1 MKSQFLTLTIALF
14 VAYSA
19 SGQVKDCK
27 VQLVKRE
34 YLKENFI
41 TNIPLSKDDSTH
53 VTELQ
58 NDPNYVSIKG
68 GIEFDHSAIKSH
80 YLIIQFIDG
89 NNSLIQNQNVGIQ
102 TISLKEMNGSSS
114 ADIIPNTFGGDK
126 TYILIELKRLGDNP
140 KNGEVIEVEI
150 KTNSGQSFKRY
161 FKYVNGWQGYNFAN
175 NKFGLWFPIN
185 MYSTS
190 FDRSANGILFTAMPI
205 GLAIGGK
212 YNISQNFYLGI
223 SGTLNYT
230 MANATDLTNN
240 NSYYFQDFSFGPLID
255 LGGFAYVGY
264 TIPVNFTS
272 EPSKLKP
279 QFVIGIGLKIT
290 ELLKGK

>member
-1 MKSQFLTLTIALF
+1 MSNKFLTLTFALLTGYC
-14 VAYSA
+14 AL
-19 SGQVKDCK
+19 GQVKDCK
-27 VQLVKRE
+27 VQLVKRD

-41 TNIPLSKDDSTH
+41 TNIPLSKDDSTY
-53 VTELQ
+53 VTFLQ
-58 NDPNYVSIKG
+58 NDPNYISIKG
-68 GIEFDHSAIKSH
+68 GIEFDHSAVKSH
-80 YLIIQFIDG
+80 YLIIQFVD
-89 NNSLIQNQNVGIQ
+89 NNNNLVQNQNVGIQ
-102 TISLKEMNGSSS
+102 TISLKEMSGTRP
-114 ADIIPNTFGGDK
+114 ADIVPSTFGLDK
-126 TYILIELKRLGDNP
+126 TYILIELNRLGDSP

-161 FKYVNGWQGYNFAN
+161 FKYINGWQAYNFAN

-190 FDRSANGILFTAMPI
+190 FDRSANGVLFTAMPI

-230 MANATDLTNN
+230 IANATDSTSN

-255 LGGFAYVGY
+255 IGGFAYVGY
-264 TIPVNFTS
+264 TFPVNLTS
-272 EPSKLKP
+272 EPTKLKP